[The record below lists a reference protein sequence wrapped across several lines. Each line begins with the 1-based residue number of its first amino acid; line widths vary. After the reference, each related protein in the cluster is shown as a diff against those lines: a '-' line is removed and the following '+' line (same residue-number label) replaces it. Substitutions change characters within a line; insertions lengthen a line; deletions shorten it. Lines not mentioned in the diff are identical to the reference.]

1 MMDDPEDRVAHRLSP
16 LSYRRCGHKNVD
28 GRGRW
33 GRCSLQS
40 QLKRQPFMFRCWN
53 WMHMT
58 PRRLRLVWS
67 QPKSTLNSHLL
78 YWPDPCLSKHWV
90 MEFRFIGVC
99 GGTTNR
105 RCITIHA
112 FLSGNMNGLRT
123 SARQDEMWPHCWARR
138 SRKEEQILLDLPQT
152 CIAARDYI

>member
-1 MMDDPEDRVAHRLSP
+1 MDDPEDRVAHRLSP
-16 LSYRRCGHKNVD
+16 SDRRWSHKSVD

-40 QLKRQPFMFRCWN
+40 QLKYQPFMFRCWN

-58 PRRLRLVWS
+58 PRCLPLVWS
-67 QPKSTLNSHLL
+67 QPKSTLDSRLL
-78 YWPDPCLSKHWV
+78 SCPDPCLSKPWV
-90 MEFRFIGVC
+90 MEFRCIREC

-105 RCITIHA
+105 RFITIHA

-123 SARQDEMWPHCWARR
+123 SVRQDEMWPHCWSRR
-138 SRKEEQILLDLPQT
+138 SRKEDQILLPLPRT
-152 CIAARDYI
+152 CIAAKDYI